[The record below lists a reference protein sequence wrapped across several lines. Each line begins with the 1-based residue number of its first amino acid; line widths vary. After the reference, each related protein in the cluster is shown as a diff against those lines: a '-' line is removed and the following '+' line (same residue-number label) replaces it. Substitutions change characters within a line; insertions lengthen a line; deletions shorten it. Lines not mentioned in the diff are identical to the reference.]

1 MHFHKFYELC
11 NQQPVKTDFLIDT
24 QNLFNFTKNGKA

>member
-1 MHFHKFYELC
+1 MHFHKFYTLC

-24 QNLFNFTKNGKA
+24 QNLFSFTKNGKA